1 MDPLPPINKVYSLL
15 IQEERQRLIGRS
27 SGPFVE
33 STALA
38 AKVTGTG
45 STASNGFKN
54 YKCKGRDKPI
64 YSHCG
69 LQGHTVEMCYKLH
82 EYPPG
87 YKAKGKA
94 PMANQVSVQL
104 DSQDSILPA

>member
-15 IQEERQRLIGRS
+15 IQEERQRSIGRS

-45 STASNGFKN
+45 STASNGSKN
-54 YKCKGRDKPI
+54 YKGKGRDRPI
-64 YSHCG
+64 CSHCG
-69 LQGHTVEMCYKLH
+69 LQGHPVEKCQQNPQISSWLQGQRQSSY
-82 EYPPG
+82 G
-87 YKAKGKA
+87 Y
-94 PMANQVSVQL
+94 S
-104 DSQDSILPA
+104 SFCST

>member
-69 LQGHTVEMCYKLH
+69 LQGHTVEKC
-82 EYPPG
+82 
-87 YKAKGKA
+87 
-94 PMANQVSVQL
+94 
-104 DSQDSILPA
+104 